1 MSRPDPIAIAVGE
14 RVILRPY
21 KKSDLSFYL
30 KWMTGGEWQQYDT
43 PWESGFTEPKEAEQR
58 FMKMLN
64 DDPEVPGRRAAI
76 VTKKDRPIGWVS
88 RYAYQR
94 FPANWLIG
102 IDIGEDEFLNKGYG
116 TEAFGLWVDYLFS
129 HSDIHRLGFAT
140 YSFNPR
146 MIQVGKK
153 LGFTHEGTDREIVFW
168 KNKWLDRVHF
178 GILRKEWE
186 KRHGMLAS

>member
-1 MSRPDPIAIAVGE
+1 MNEMIDPIAPLAVGD

-21 KKSDLSFYL
+21 KKSDLSSYL
-30 KWMTGGEWQQYDT
+30 KWMTGGEWQKYDT
-43 PWESGFTEPKEAEQR
+43 PWESGFTEQKEAEQR

-186 KRHGMLAS
+186 KRHGM